1 MKKALEGVK
10 ILDFSRVLA
19 GPYCTMLL
27 ADMGAEVIKVERP
40 GSGDDSRHFGPYQKG
55 ESAYYSLLNRGKKS
69 IEINLKDEQDLEI
82 VRNLIREVDI
92 VVENYRPGI
101 MEKFGLDYDSVK
113 ALNPNII
120 YTSIS
125 GFGQNGPYK
134 ERPAYDLVAQAMGGM
149 MSITGYEHTPPTRT
163 GSSLGD
169 MSAALF
175 ATYGTLV
182 ALFHK
187 ERTGEGQFVDV
198 AMMDSIVAMLET
210 NVLQN
215 TVAGINPGRVGS
227 RHPLS
232 TPFDAYRVKDGY
244 IVIAIANN
252 PLFEKLCHI
261 MEQPEL
267 IEDERFTTDEL
278 RTSHEQELKVIIEKF
293 LSSYTV
299 EEAESMLLDAGLP
312 ASRIQSIEEV
322 VQDEQMKVREM
333 LVDIEHPIAGKM
345 TLVGNPAKLSATPA
359 DPSNA
364 PPMLGEHNTVFKK

>member
-40 GSGDDSRHFGPYQKG
+40 GLGDDSRHFGPYQKG

-82 VRNLIREVDI
+82 IRNLIREVDI

>member
-1 MKKALEGVK
+1 MKRALEGVK

-69 IEINLKDEQDLEI
+69 IEINLKDEKDLEI
-82 VRNLIREVDI
+82 IRNLIREVDI
-92 VVENYRPGI
+92 IVENYRPGI

-113 ALNPNII
+113 ALNPNVI

-149 MSITGYEHTPPTRT
+149 MSITGYENTPPTRT

>member
-82 VRNLIREVDI
+82 IRNLIREVDI

>member
-82 VRNLIREVDI
+82 IRNLIREVDI

-278 RTSHEQELKVIIEKF
+278 RTSHEQELKVIIENF